1 MMSKGDSRTNG
12 ITERKSTN
20 RSDREDQDIGHIF
33 SSLMSAAAP
42 SPPAEKGQRFHNRH
56 RRQGLQTSAMAANAQ
71 IA

>member
-42 SPPAEKGQRFHNRH
+42 SPPAEKASASTIGTGDKVYKPRQWQLT
-56 RRQGLQTSAMAANAQ
+56 RR
-71 IA
+71 